1 MVENEI
7 TLKVLM
13 TLRRIMRAVSLNS
26 KKLEKNYNLTGPQ
39 LILLNEIAKSGEVAI
54 GALATTVTLSN
65 PTTSGIVDR
74 LEKRGLVVRTRGSD
88 DRRKVFVGITA
99 SGRET
104 LGSAPPPLQAQFI
117 EEFGRLGPEEQRNIL
132 SALEKVAL
140 MINAEHLEVAPVLS
154 GQPLDDNDKNSN

>member
-1 MVENEI
+1 
-7 TLKVLM
+7 
-13 TLRRIMRAVSLNS
+13 MRAVSLNS

-54 GALATTVTLSN
+54 GALAMTVNLSN

-74 LEKRGLVVRTRGSD
+74 LEKRALVVRTRGSD
-88 DRRKVFVGITA
+88 DRRKVFVGITET
-99 SGRET
+99 GRKT

-117 EEFGRLGPEEQRNIL
+117 GQFGQLKPEEQRNIL

-154 GQPLDDNDKNSN
+154 GQSLDESEKNSI